1 MHRYAILICIL
12 KCCFLVELF
21 EKWRS
26 VLPLPPVARLT
37 WATHLGILATQ
48 LGVSPRVKAPNPDAT
63 QGGMAWVAL
72 WWAFSDTQRLS
83 FLSRSP

>member
-48 LGVSPRVKAPNPDAT
+48 LGVSQRVKAPNQDVT
-63 QGGMAWVAL
+63 QGEGGL
-72 WWAFSDTQRLS
+72 G
-83 FLSRSP
+83 SPLAGFPSNTKN

>member
-63 QGGMAWVAL
+63 QGEGG
-72 WWAFSDTQRLS
+72 LS
-83 FLSRSP
+83 SPLAGFPSNTKN